1 MNNPIKWSLLFVL
14 LHLSSAP
21 LFAAHYTLEP
31 VHTQIL
37 FFADHLGFSKS
48 QGEFLDFNGS
58 FTFDPSNPTA
68 SSAEVNIS
76 TSSIDMDHQK
86 WNDHMKDKD
95 FFDVENFPSMTFS
108 STKVESVT
116 DSVMNVHGN
125 LTILGH
131 TEPVILNVT
140 HNKSGKHPFSGKYT
154 AGFSATT
161 SVKRS
166 LFGMTYGLP
175 ALADDIEIRL
185 EIEGQQITK

>member
-1 MNNPIKWSLLFVL
+1 MNNPIKWLIFSLLL
-14 LHLSSAP
+14 SLSSAP
-21 LFAAHYTLEP
+21 IFAAHYTLEP
-31 VHTQIL
+31 IHTQIL

-68 SSAEVNIS
+68 SSAEVTIS
-76 TSSIDMDHQK
+76 TSSIDMDNQK
-86 WNDHMKDKD
+86 WNDHMKNKD
-95 FFDVENFPSMTFS
+95 FFDVEKFPTMKFN

-116 DSVMNVHGN
+116 DRVMNVHGK

-131 TEPVILNVT
+131 TEPVILNVI

-166 LFGMTYGLP
+166 LFGMNYGLP
-175 ALADDIEIRL
+175 TLADDIEIRL